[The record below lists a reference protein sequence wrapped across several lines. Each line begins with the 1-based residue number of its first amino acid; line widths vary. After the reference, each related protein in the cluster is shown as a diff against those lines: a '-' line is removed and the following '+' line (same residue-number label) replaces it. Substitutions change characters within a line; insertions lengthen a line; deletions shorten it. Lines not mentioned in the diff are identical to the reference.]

1 MIMRENNDAWY
12 SSVDR
17 GLEGARRTDKPVF
30 MFFCSATCFYCNRMN
45 TDVYTQKHVSDLIH
59 SEFVALRLTP
69 DTPDVF
75 RTYAV
80 KNVPAFIIAGTDG
93 LEYERCSGFLKA
105 EDLEAFCL
113 LALGK
118 FYHDRCETK
127 TAQQYM
133 ERLVSTYPQSLHA
146 SEGVFLRGIY
156 RYMTSQD
163 PLQLK
168 ESFLM
173 LANIYPD
180 SIWVRRSLILH
191 FYPSVVVDW
200 ETYRRQRRDY
210 WESPDA
216 FVKSYATYYNG
227 PSVHQIKCS

>member
-1 MIMRENNDAWY
+1 MMRKNNYEWY
-12 SSVDR
+12 ANVDR
-17 GLEGARRTDKPVF
+17 GLEEARRIDKPAF

-45 TDVYTQKHVSDLIH
+45 TDVYTQKHVFDLIH
-59 SEFVALRLTP
+59 SEFIALRITP
-69 DTPDVF
+69 ETPDVF

-80 KNVPAFIIAGTDG
+80 KNVPAFIVAGTDG

-118 FYHDRCETK
+118 FYHNRGETK
-127 TAQQYM
+127 NAQQYM
-133 ERLVSTYPQSLHA
+133 ERLISTSPQSLHA
-146 SEGVFLRGIY
+146 PEGLFLCGVY

-163 PLQLK
+163 PLQLR

-173 LANIYPD
+173 LAKSYPG

-191 FYPSVVVDW
+191 FFPSAVIDW
-200 ETYRRQRRDY
+200 EAYRKQRRDY
-210 WESPDA
+210 WESDDA
-216 FVKSYATYYNG
+216 YLKAYATYYNG
-227 PSVHQIKCS
+227 PSGHQIKGV